1 MNATRIL
8 VVDDE
13 TSLCEVLY
21 DLFDME
27 GYDVTA
33 CQDVAAARAHLAERP
48 YDLALLDV
56 FLTHEPVGLELGRH
70 IISEYPN
77 TSLVFMTGFAN
88 PADIE
93 SAFASGAHACIAKP
107 FVLDDVLRVVGAALD
122 TREGRFAA

>member
-1 MNATRIL
+1 MDAPRIL

-13 TSLCEVLY
+13 ISLCDVLC
-21 DLFDME
+21 DLFDLE
-27 GYDVTA
+27 GYEVIT
-33 CQDVAAARAHLAERP
+33 CQDVATARAHLAERP

-56 FLTHEPVGLELGRH
+56 FLTDEPLGLELGRH

-77 TSLVFMTGFAN
+77 TSLVFMTGFAD

-93 SAFASGAHACIAKP
+93 SAFESGAYACIRKP
-107 FVLDDVLRVVGAALD
+107 FSLDDVLRVVGAALD